1 MSFLWWVLGLV
12 GMFLCAAFG
21 EMVSEEIR
29 GRLDRLTHAVLK
41 LAILRLDPA
50 DWETAQE
57 YCGPD
62 LDEKLR
68 GDESVPITRLIRGM
82 AFALSLAWRVRSG
95 DAPPPDPVS
104 VATHL
109 SGSGSIAG
117 TAANVSKAFAD
128 WGAGS
133 DNIVDAKAGG
143 ATGAGTASGAMV
155 VVHESRQRPTPGQA
169 GEVM

>member
-12 GMFLCAAFG
+12 GMFLGTAFG

-29 GRLDRLTHAVLK
+29 GRLDRVPHAVLK

-50 DWETAQE
+50 DRETARE
-57 YCGPD
+57 YWGPD

-95 DAPPPDPVS
+95 DAPPPDAFS
-104 VATHL
+104 RDADL
-109 SGSGSIAG
+109 SGSGFLSG
-117 TAANVSKAFAD
+117 TAANVSKAFGD
-128 WGAGS
+128 FGAGS
-133 DNIVDAKAGG
+133 DNIVVAKAGG
-143 ATGAGTASGAMV
+143 VAGAGTASGAMV
-155 VVHESRQRPTPGQA
+155 VVRESHQRSTPDKL
-169 GEVM
+169 

>member
-12 GMFLCAAFG
+12 VMFLGAAFG

-29 GRLDRLTHAVLK
+29 GQLDRLPHAVLK

-50 DWETAQE
+50 DRETARE
-57 YCGPD
+57 YWGPD

-82 AFALSLAWRVRSG
+82 AFALSLAWRVHSG

-104 VATHL
+104 VDADL
-109 SGSGSIAG
+109 PGSGFIAG
-117 TAANVSKAFAD
+117 AAANVSKAFGDLA
-128 WGAGS
+128 AGS
-133 DNIVDAKAGG
+133 DNIVVVKAGV
-143 ATGAGTASGAMV
+143 AVGAGTASGATV
-155 VVHESRQRPTPGQA
+155 VVREGP
-169 GEVM
+169 